1 MLIIT
6 NANAGTMD
14 DATVRRA
21 VEILGGDVEVRS
33 CGAPADMD
41 EILDGLSDGEE
52 TVVAAGGDGS
62 LHRLVETLHAR
73 GELERRVV
81 GLLPLGTG
89 NDLARNLGIPLE
101 PDAAARALRDGR
113 IQELDLLVDDEGGV
127 VVNAAHVGVGA
138 TAAGTASRFKPYL
151 KTAAFPVGAVLAGV
165 RSRGWRLKVEADG
178 EVVADRRLLMVAL
191 SNASGIGG
199 GAAQLAPEGSPRDGR
214 MELVVSAATGPMARV
229 GYALGLRDGSHRERD
244 DVVVRPVKSVT
255 ISGEAFPANLDGEV
269 AGPYTSRTWTV
280 RHRAWRIIV
289 PDSAGAPS

>member
-6 NANAGTMD
+6 NAKAGTMD
-14 DATVRRA
+14 DSAVRRA
-21 VEILGGDVEVRS
+21 VEILGGDVEVYA
-33 CGAPADMD
+33 CGGQDDLETA
-41 EILDGLSDGEE
+41 LDGLSDGQE

-81 GLLPLGTG
+81 GVLPLGTG

-101 PDAAARALRDGR
+101 SDAAARVLRDGHV
-113 IQELDLLVDDEGGV
+113 QEMDLLVDDEGGV

-138 TAAGTASRFKPYL
+138 TAARMSSRIKPYL
-151 KTAAFPVGAVLAGV
+151 KTASFPVGAILAGV
-165 RSRGWRLKVEADG
+165 RSRGWKLKVEADG

-214 MELVVSAATGPMARV
+214 MELVVSAATGPMARI
-229 GYALGLRDGSHRERD
+229 GYARGLRDGSHRERD

-269 AGPYTSRTWTV
+269 TGPYTSRTWTV
-280 RHRAWRIIV
+280 RHRAWRIVV
-289 PDSAGAPS
+289 PDSVGPSA